1 MDNPYAAPS
10 STLAPAQDQRASYT
24 PSPFTLDGRIGRVRY
39 LVYGFLP
46 ATLLMLLVAYLLGPL
61 GLGYR
66 RAVAQVLLFG
76 GAIGALA
83 VVLAM
88 TRRRLHDLGRPGW
101 WALLMLVPLLNLP
114 VLGYLLYRAGDAGGN
129 RFGPPPSENT
139 TLVGGGMWGLL
150 LLLITAIV
158 AQLDIV

>member
-1 MDNPYAAPS
+1 
-10 STLAPAQDQRASYT
+10 
-24 PSPFTLDGRIGRVRY
+24 
-39 LVYGFLP
+39 
-46 ATLLMLLVAYLLGPL
+46 
-61 GLGYR
+61 
-66 RAVAQVLLFG
+66 
-76 GAIGALA
+76 
-83 VVLAM
+83 
-88 TRRRLHDLGRPGW
+88 
-101 WALLMLVPLLNLP
+101 MLVPLLNLP